1 MKKIGW
7 GVIGAGGIADRRM
20 IPEGILPAANAELIA
35 IMDTDA
41 AALQRVAAK
50 YPSAQA
56 CRTEAELLALP
67 AVEAVYVATP
77 TIQHRPQCLAALAA
91 CKHVLCEKPLALSAQ
106 EGRQLVRAARD
117 AGRLLGVDYMMR
129 YNVYHRRIAEL
140 IRDGAIGRPVL
151 GRAQLTCW
159 YPKIEGAWRQIQSLG
174 GGGALMDLTTHCVD
188 LLEMCLGKVSQVF
201 CLTDRLVQDY
211 EVEDTSL
218 LTLRFQNGALG
229 VIDCHFNIPDQAS
242 EYVLEFHGS
251 QGCIKAA
258 FTIGQ
263 GAGGDVRC
271 CLTGEAGAYDAA
283 QNRRDAGYQPLKL
296 EERNTYRAIIEDFG
310 QAVAEGRPFALSAE
324 EGLWN
329 LQLMEAA
336 YRSAREERMIKV
348 SGE

>member
-20 IPEGILPAANAELIA
+20 IPEGILPAANAELLA
-35 IMDTDA
+35 IMDADA
-41 AALQRVAAK
+41 AVLERLAVK
-50 YPSAQA
+50 YPGARV

-77 TIQHRPQCLAALAA
+77 THLHRPQCLQALGAG
-91 CKHVLCEKPLALSAQ
+91 KHVLCEKPLALGVL

-129 YNVYHRRIAEL
+129 YNVYHRKIAEL
-140 IRDGAIGRPVL
+140 IHAGAIGKPVL

-159 YPKIEGAWRQIQSLG
+159 YPRIEGAWRQIEAQG
-174 GGGALMDLTTHCVD
+174 GGGALMDLATHCVD
-188 LLEMCLGKVSQVF
+188 LLEMCLGKTSQVF
-201 CLTDRLVQDY
+201 CMTGRLVQDY

-218 LTLRFQNGALG
+218 LTLRFQSGALG

-251 QGCIKAA
+251 LGCIKAA

-271 CLTGEAGAYDAA
+271 CLIGEAGAYDAA
-283 QNRRDAGYQPLKL
+283 QQRRDAGYQPLKL
-296 EERNTYRAIIEDFG
+296 DERNTYQSIIEDFS

-329 LQLMEAA
+329 LQIMEAA
-336 YRSAREERMIKV
+336 YRSARAERMIKV